1 MGRRKRTPLWSAA
14 AMTAAVLSGA
24 AIALSGIGAATAT
37 VTAGNAAA
45 GSPYPCSASG
55 GPNGD
60 ASAIGWLAN
69 SQGATACLGGS
80 FYVFNGIN
88 QSYGFGVY
96 NDSPTTWSNADGY
109 LPALVTSFADS
120 GAQVSITNFGDE
132 VSIGGNPYVLIYSRV
147 SVHNPT
153 TQPVTVDPEPSTGLV
168 PLGTA
173 SDTVAPGRTVNH
185 DYVVASDKFGGSYA
199 WPTVQQMTQ
208 AGGYDQHFQHMKR
221 FWNAQLSQLAD
232 PQLPDSQLADAYRAG
247 FIYTQIDRS
256 GDALDTGTNGY
267 HQEYEHDVIGILANL
282 FNEGYFTDAHALLNE
297 VDSVVGSNTQ
307 YSDGTWVYPW
317 LWAVYYLKTGDK
329 SFLEAHFST
338 PGAAGATLQPS
349 IEAAAQI
356 IAADRTGPGGIIGE
370 TNDIDANGYWT
381 SDNYEALL
389 GLASYKYLAQVV
401 GNTGQEQWATSEY
414 NSLLTAVDSTLSA
427 TISSNKLDYIPCSML
442 EPNTAN
448 RCTNPED
455 ANWAAP
461 GVYYNF
467 AWNGY
472 LMDAPIGSPGP
483 GSMADWLDNTL
494 NYGFGRTENLLPQ
507 DTFGGY
513 PGEGFYSTAYNAAYG
528 GWGLASNEYRDQ
540 GIYSYEFLINND
552 QAGPYAWWE
561 GSTAPS
567 TTTPWIGSHPA
578 SGGGSSPHSWGIA
591 LANLMLLDSVVA
603 QRADGSLVIGRGVP
617 NAWVAD
623 GEPFGVTNFPISGGR
638 RIGVQV
644 SERGLAVTLRLTGP
658 ASQPTAFELPAF
670 VNNIASASAGTIDE
684 SNGVVNVPAGT
695 NTVTVVMTKQ
705 PSTARPRPPSA

>member
-1 MGRRKRTPLWSAA
+1 MGWRKRTALWSAA
-14 AMTAAVLSGA
+14 AVTAT
-24 AIALSGIGAATAT
+24 ALSGIGVASAS
-37 VTAGNAAA
+37 VTASGAAA
-45 GSPYPCSASG
+45 GLPYPCSATG

-109 LPALVTSFADS
+109 LPALVTSFRDN
-120 GAQVSITNFGDE
+120 GALVRITNFGDE

-147 SVHNPT
+147 SVYNLTSH
-153 TQPVTVDPEPSTGLV
+153 PVTIDPEPSAGLV
-168 PLGTA
+168 PLDTA
-173 SDTVAPGRTVNH
+173 SDTVAPRRTVNH

-199 WPTVQQMTQ
+199 WPTAQQMTQ
-208 AGGYDQHFQHMKR
+208 AGGYDEHFQHMKN
-221 FWNAQLSQLAD
+221 FWTAQISQLAD
-232 PQLPDSQLADAYRAG
+232 PQLPDGQLTDAYRAG

-267 HQEYEHDVIGILANL
+267 HSEFEHDVIGILANL

-338 PGAAGATLQPS
+338 PGAAGPTLQPS

-370 TNDIDANGYWT
+370 TDDIDTHGYWT

-389 GLASYKYLAQVV
+389 GLASYEYLAQVV
-401 GNTGQEQWATSEY
+401 GDTGQEQWATNEY
-414 NSLLTAVDSTLSA
+414 DSLLKAVDFTLSA
-427 TISSNKLDYIPCSML
+427 TISSNRLNYIPCSML

-472 LMDAPIGSPGP
+472 LMDAHIGSPGP
-483 GSMADWLDNTL
+483 GSMADWVDNTL
-494 NYGFGRTENLLPQ
+494 NYGFGRTVNLLPQ

-513 PGEGFYSTAYNAAYG
+513 PGEGLYSTAYNAAYG
-528 GWGLASNEYRDQ
+528 GWGLGSNSNEYRQQ

-561 GSTAPS
+561 GSAAPS
-567 TTTPWIGSHPA
+567 TTTPWLGLHPA

-591 LANLMLLDSVVA
+591 LSNLMLLDSVVA

-623 GEPFGVTNFPISGGR
+623 HEPFGVTNFPISGGL
-638 RIGVQV
+638 RIGVLV
-644 SERGLAVTLRLTGP
+644 SERGLEVRLRLTGP
-658 ASQPTAFELPAF
+658 ASEPTAFELPAF
-670 VNNIASASAGTIDE
+670 VNNIARASAGTIDE
-684 SNGVVNVPAGT
+684 SDGVVNVPAGT
-695 NTVTVVMTKQ
+695 NTVTVVMIRR
-705 PSTARPRPPSA
+705 PSTARPRP

>member
-1 MGRRKRTPLWSAA
+1 MGRRKHLPLWSAA
-14 AMTAAVLSGA
+14 TVTAAVLTGA
-24 AIALSGIGAATAT
+24 ATALSGIGVASAT
-37 VTAGNAAA
+37 VTAGSAAA
-45 GSPYPCSASG
+45 GSPYPCTATG

-109 LPALVTSFADS
+109 LPALVTSFTDS
-120 GAQVSITNFGDE
+120 GTQVSITNFGDE

-153 TQPVTVDPEPSTGLV
+153 TQPVTIDPEPSTGLV
-168 PLGTA
+168 PLEDA

-199 WPTVQQMTQ
+199 WPTAQQMTQ
-208 AGGYDQHFQHMKR
+208 AGGYDQHFQHMKN
-221 FWNAQLSQLAD
+221 FWNGQLSQIAD

-256 GDALDTGTNGY
+256 GVALDTGTNGY

-338 PGAAGATLQPS
+338 PGAAGPTLQPS

-389 GLASYKYLAQVV
+389 GLASYEYLAQVV
-401 GNTGQEQWATSEY
+401 GNTDQEQWAKNEY
-414 NSLLTAVDSTLSA
+414 NSLLKAVDSTLST
-427 TISSNKLDYIPCSML
+427 TISSNNLNYIPCSMT

-472 LMDAPIGSPGP
+472 LMDAPLGSPGP
-483 GSMADWLDNTL
+483 GSMADWVDNTL
-494 NYGFGRTENLLPQ
+494 NYGFGRTVNLLPQ

-528 GWGLASNEYRDQ
+528 GWGLGSNEYRDQ

-623 GEPFGVTNFPISGGR
+623 REPFGVTNFPISGGR

-644 SERGLAVTLRLTGP
+644 SEGGLAVTLRLTGP
-658 ASQPTAFELPAF
+658 ASEPTAFELPAF
-670 VNNIASASAGTIDE
+670 VNNIASASAGAIDE
-684 SNGVVNVPAGT
+684 SEGVVNVPAGT

-705 PSTARPRPPSA
+705 PSTARPRP

>member
-1 MGRRKRTPLWSAA
+1 MGWRKRTALWSAA
-14 AMTAAVLSGA
+14 AVTAT
-24 AIALSGIGAATAT
+24 ALSGIGVASAS
-37 VTAGNAAA
+37 VTASGAAA
-45 GSPYPCSASG
+45 GLPYPCSATG

-109 LPALVTSFADS
+109 LPALVTSFRDN
-120 GAQVSITNFGDE
+120 GALVRITNFGDE

-147 SVHNPT
+147 SVYNLTSH
-153 TQPVTVDPEPSTGLV
+153 PVTIDPEPSAGLV
-168 PLGTA
+168 PLSTA
-173 SDTVAPGRTVNH
+173 SDTVAPRRTVNH

-199 WPTVQQMTQ
+199 WPTAQQMTQ
-208 AGGYDQHFQHMKR
+208 AGGYDEHFQHMKN
-221 FWNAQLSQLAD
+221 FWTAQISQLAD
-232 PQLPDSQLADAYRAG
+232 PQLPDGQLTDAYRAG

-267 HQEYEHDVIGILANL
+267 HSEFEHDVIGILANL

-329 SFLEAHFST
+329 SFLQAHFST
-338 PGAAGATLQPS
+338 PGAAGPTLQPS

-370 TNDIDANGYWT
+370 TDDIDTHGYWT

-389 GLASYKYLAQVV
+389 GLASYEYLAQVV
-401 GNTGQEQWATSEY
+401 GDTGQEQWATNEY
-414 NSLLTAVDSTLSA
+414 DSLLKAVDFTLSA
-427 TISSNKLDYIPCSML
+427 TISSNRLNYIPCSML

-472 LMDAPIGSPGP
+472 LMDAHIGSPGP
-483 GSMADWLDNTL
+483 GSMADWVDNTL
-494 NYGFGRTENLLPQ
+494 NYGFGRTVNLLPQ

-513 PGEGFYSTAYNAAYG
+513 PGEGLYSTAYNAAYG
-528 GWGLASNEYRDQ
+528 GWGLGSNSNEYRQQ

-561 GSTAPS
+561 GSAAPS
-567 TTTPWIGSHPA
+567 TTTPWLGLHPA

-591 LANLMLLDSVVA
+591 LSNLMLLDSVVA

-623 GEPFGVTNFPISGGR
+623 HEPFGVTNFPISGGL
-638 RIGVQV
+638 RIGVLV
-644 SERGLAVTLRLTGP
+644 SERGLEVRLRLTGP
-658 ASQPTAFELPAF
+658 ASEPTAFELPAF
-670 VNNIASASAGTIDE
+670 VNNIARASAGTIDE
-684 SNGVVNVPAGT
+684 SDGVVNVPAGT
-695 NTVTVVMTKQ
+695 NTVTVVMIRR
-705 PSTARPRPPSA
+705 PSTARPRP

>member
-1 MGRRKRTPLWSAA
+1 MPCEYEAC
-14 AMTAAVLSGA
+14 
-24 AIALSGIGAATAT
+24 
-37 VTAGNAAA
+37 AA
-45 GSPYPCSASG
+45 GIARLGEDSETSLP
-55 GPNGD
+55 GPGH
-60 ASAIGWLAN
+60 
-69 SQGATACLGGS
+69 
-80 FYVFNGIN
+80 
-88 QSYGFGVY
+88 
-96 NDSPTTWSNADGY
+96 DSPTTWSNADGY

-173 SDTVAPGRTVNH
+173 SDTVAPGRTVHH

-199 WPTVQQMTQ
+199 WPTAQQMTQ
-208 AGGYDQHFQHMKR
+208 AGGYDQHFQHMKN

-389 GLASYKYLAQVV
+389 GLASYEYLAQVV

-414 NSLLTAVDSTLSA
+414 NSLLKAVDSTLSA

-528 GWGLASNEYRDQ
+528 GWGLASDEYRDQ

-591 LANLMLLDSVVA
+591 LANLMLLNSVVA

-644 SERGLAVTLRLTGP
+644 SERGLAVTLRLTGL
-658 ASQPTAFELPAF
+658 AFQPTAFELPAF
-670 VNNIASASAGTIDE
+670 VNNIASASAGTTDE
-684 SNGVVNVPAGT
+684 SDGVVNVPAGT

>member
-1 MGRRKRTPLWSAA
+1 MGWRKRTALWSAA
-14 AMTAAVLSGA
+14 AVTAT
-24 AIALSGIGAATAT
+24 ALSGIGVASAS
-37 VTAGNAAA
+37 VTASGAAA
-45 GSPYPCSASG
+45 GLPYPCSATD

-109 LPALVTSFADS
+109 LPALVTSFRDN
-120 GAQVSITNFGDE
+120 GALVRITNFGDE

-147 SVHNPT
+147 SVYNLTSH
-153 TQPVTVDPEPSTGLV
+153 PVTIDPEPSAGLV
-168 PLGTA
+168 PLDTA
-173 SDTVAPGRTVNH
+173 SDTVAPRRTVNH

-199 WPTVQQMTQ
+199 WPTAQQMTQ
-208 AGGYDQHFQHMKR
+208 AGGYDEHFQHMKN
-221 FWNAQLSQLAD
+221 FWTAQISQLAD
-232 PQLPDSQLADAYRAG
+232 PQLPDGQLTDAYRAG

-267 HQEYEHDVIGILANL
+267 HSEFEHDVIGILANL

-329 SFLEAHFST
+329 SFLQAHFST
-338 PGAAGATLQPS
+338 PGAAGPTLQPS

-370 TNDIDANGYWT
+370 TDDIDTHGYWT

-389 GLASYKYLAQVV
+389 GLASYEYLAQVV
-401 GNTGQEQWATSEY
+401 GDTGQEQWATNEY
-414 NSLLTAVDSTLSA
+414 DSLLKAVDFTLSA
-427 TISSNKLDYIPCSML
+427 TISSNRLNYIPCSML

-472 LMDAPIGSPGP
+472 LMDAHIGSPGP
-483 GSMADWLDNTL
+483 GSMADWVDNTL
-494 NYGFGRTENLLPQ
+494 NYGFGRTVNLLPQ

-513 PGEGFYSTAYNAAYG
+513 PGEGLYSTAYNAAYG
-528 GWGLASNEYRDQ
+528 GWGLGSNSNEYRQQ

-561 GSTAPS
+561 GSAAPS
-567 TTTPWIGSHPA
+567 TTTPWLGLHPA

-591 LANLMLLDSVVA
+591 LSNLMLLDSVVA

-623 GEPFGVTNFPISGGR
+623 HEPFGVTNFPISGGL
-638 RIGVQV
+638 RIGVLV
-644 SERGLAVTLRLTGP
+644 SERGLEVRLRLTGP
-658 ASQPTAFELPAF
+658 ASEPTAFELPAF
-670 VNNIASASAGTIDE
+670 VNNIARASAGTIDE
-684 SNGVVNVPAGT
+684 SDGVVNVPAGT
-695 NTVTVVMTKQ
+695 NTVTVVMIRR
-705 PSTARPRPPSA
+705 PSTARPRP

>member
-1 MGRRKRTPLWSAA
+1 MGWRKRTALWSAA
-14 AMTAAVLSGA
+14 AVTAT
-24 AIALSGIGAATAT
+24 ALSGIGVASAS
-37 VTAGNAAA
+37 VTASGAAV
-45 GSPYPCSASG
+45 GLPYPCSATG

-109 LPALVTSFADS
+109 LPALVTSFRDN
-120 GAQVSITNFGDE
+120 GALVRITNFGDE

-147 SVHNPT
+147 SVYNLTSH
-153 TQPVTVDPEPSTGLV
+153 PVTIDPEPSAGLV
-168 PLGTA
+168 PLSTA
-173 SDTVAPGRTVNH
+173 SDTVAPRRTVNH

-199 WPTVQQMTQ
+199 WPTAQQMTQ
-208 AGGYDQHFQHMKR
+208 AGGYDEHFQHMKN
-221 FWNAQLSQLAD
+221 FWTAQISQLAD
-232 PQLPDSQLADAYRAG
+232 PQLPDGQLTDAYRAG

-267 HQEYEHDVIGILANL
+267 HSEFEHDVIGILANL

-338 PGAAGATLQPS
+338 PGAAGPTLQPS

-370 TNDIDANGYWT
+370 TDDIDTHGYWT

-389 GLASYKYLAQVV
+389 GLASYEYLAQVV
-401 GNTGQEQWATSEY
+401 GDTGQEQWATNEY
-414 NSLLTAVDSTLSA
+414 DSLLKAVDFTLSA
-427 TISSNKLDYIPCSML
+427 TISSNRLNYIPCSML

-472 LMDAPIGSPGP
+472 LMDAHIGSPGP
-483 GSMADWLDNTL
+483 GSMADWVDNTL
-494 NYGFGRTENLLPQ
+494 NYGFGRTVNLLPQ

-513 PGEGFYSTAYNAAYG
+513 PGEGLYSTAYNAAYG
-528 GWGLASNEYRDQ
+528 GWGLGSNSNEYRQQ

-561 GSTAPS
+561 GSAAPS
-567 TTTPWIGSHPA
+567 TTTPWLGLHPA

-591 LANLMLLDSVVA
+591 LSNLMLLDSVVA

-623 GEPFGVTNFPISGGR
+623 HEPFGVTNFPISGGL
-638 RIGVQV
+638 RIGVLV
-644 SERGLAVTLRLTGP
+644 SERGLEVRLRLTGP
-658 ASQPTAFELPAF
+658 ASEPTAFELPAF
-670 VNNIASASAGTIDE
+670 VNNIARASAGTIDE
-684 SNGVVNVPAGT
+684 SDGVVNVPAGT
-695 NTVTVVMTKQ
+695 NTVTVVMIRR
-705 PSTARPRPPSA
+705 PSTARPRP

>member
-1 MGRRKRTPLWSAA
+1 
-14 AMTAAVLSGA
+14 MTTAVLTGA
-24 AIALSGIGAATAT
+24 ATALSGIGVATAT

-55 GPNGD
+55 GPNAD

-109 LPALVTSFADS
+109 LPALVTSFTDS

-147 SVHNPT
+147 SVNNPT
-153 TQPVTVDPEPSTGLV
+153 TRPVTIDPEPSTGLV
-168 PLGTA
+168 PLDTA
-173 SDTVAPGRTVNH
+173 PDTVAPGRTVNH

-199 WPTVQQMTQ
+199 WPTAQQMTQ
-208 AGGYDQHFQHMKR
+208 AGGYDNHFQHMEG
-221 FWNAQLSQLAD
+221 FWNAQLSQLAA
-232 PQLPDSQLADAYRAG
+232 PQLPDSQLVDAYRAG

-389 GLASYKYLAQVV
+389 GLASYEYLAQVV
-401 GNTGQEQWATSEY
+401 GNTGQEQWAKSEF
-414 NSLLTAVDSTLSA
+414 NSLLKAVDSTLSA
-427 TISSNKLDYIPCSML
+427 TISSNKLDYIPCSMT

-448 RCTNPED
+448 RCSNPED

-528 GWGLASNEYRDQ
+528 GWGLGSNEYRDQ

-578 SGGGSSPHSWGIA
+578 SGGGSSPHSWGEA

-623 GEPFGVTNFPISGGR
+623 GEPFGVTNFPISGGS

-644 SERGLAVTLRLTGP
+644 SESGLAVTLSLTGP
-658 ASQPTAFELPAF
+658 ASEPTAFELPAF

-684 SNGVVNVPAGT
+684 SDGVVNVPAGT